1 LIQHRDAEDVES
13 SIPRLAPVAR
23 RADHH
28 AAMTAHQHRRPRAER
43 GDEVVALR
51 GVAHGE
57 LRCERRPGLCGARRR
72 PIPQLVAKRHHLG
85 GIELTSASDGLLWPK
100 VW

>member
-1 LIQHRDAEDVES
+1 
-13 SIPRLAPVAR
+13 
-23 RADHH
+23 
-28 AAMTAHQHRRPRAER
+28 MTAHQHRRPRAER